1 MCSLVLNRKLA
12 AVERWGSYGFPYF
25 AGVVEAPPLAS
36 QVNYD
41 GMLKAQADKAREQ
54 ARAATLELRTN
65 EAEKSTLQT
74 EWFTFVLHVNCINR
88 LPCPPRIARRV
99 FAVSFSRLRPRQEKF
114 FALIEG
120 SEDFRRCTS
129 SCKQAV
135 LGAISRSVLLTAPTN
150 LLYY

>member
-12 AVERWGSYGFPYF
+12 AVERWGSYGFPFF
-25 AGVVEAPPLAS
+25 AGVVEAQPLAS

-74 EWFTFVLHVNCINR
+74 EWLTFVLHVNCINR

-99 FAVSFSRLRPRQEKF
+99 FAVSFFSFETTPREVF
-114 FALIEG
+114 RAHRRERRFPALYKQLQAI
-120 SEDFRRCTS
+120 RCYL
-129 SCKQAV
+129 A
-135 LGAISRSVLLTAPTN
+135 
-150 LLYY
+150 